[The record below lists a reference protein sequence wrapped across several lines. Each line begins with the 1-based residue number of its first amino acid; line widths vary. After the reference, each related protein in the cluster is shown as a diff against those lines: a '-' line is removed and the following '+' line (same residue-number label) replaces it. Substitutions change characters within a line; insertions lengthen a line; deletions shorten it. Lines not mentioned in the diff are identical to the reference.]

1 MGPRILGDL
10 ARVLASAA
18 LAAVAL
24 CGCAAGGEELRGEV
38 ESLRAEVRTLQR
50 EAAETSRKMDALA
63 QRVDLALAR
72 AEAPSA
78 RTSVRADPPAAAGAS
93 PASAAGASSSA
104 APPPPASAASTAT
117 GGAARTA
124 APLVPPDLKVVR
136 LAPPAP
142 ARGPAP
148 AAKGSSASTRGST
161 SSKGA
166 GAALLPRKSPP
177 PVSTDTPIREPDP
190 GTLAALG
197 AGGRDLSA
205 EARSALQSARAQS
218 GLARARALE
227 QFTTGYSGHPS
238 ADDALVE
245 AARAREQAGDP
256 DGACE
261 VLGRAVAEYPVG
273 DAVPEALAGLA
284 ACESRRGRPT
294 EARRLEARLL
304 QDFPDSPAARST
316 RARAAAAQGAA
327 P

>member
-1 MGPRILGDL
+1 
-10 ARVLASAA
+10 VLASAA

-38 ESLRAEVRTLQR
+38 DSLRSEVRTLQR
-50 EAAETSRKMDALA
+50 EAAETSRKMDALT

-72 AEAPSA
+72 AEG
-78 RTSVRADPPAAAGAS
+78 PAAR
-93 PASAAGASSSA
+93 ASAPAGVSAALPPTGAPAASASSA
-104 APPPPASAASTAT
+104 EGPTPASTAAT
-117 GGAARTA
+117 SQGVAARA
-124 APLVPPDLKVVR
+124 AGPLVPPDLKVVR

-142 ARGPAP
+142 AKGPTPPRGSAP
-148 AAKGSSASTRGST
+148 AKGLA

-166 GAALLPRKSPP
+166 VAAPLPRRSPP
-177 PVSTDTPIREPDP
+177 PVPTDTPIRDPDA
-190 GTLAALG
+190 GALAALG
-197 AGGRDLSA
+197 TGGRDLGA
-205 EARSALQSARAQS
+205 EARAALQAARAQS

-227 QFTTGYSGHPS
+227 QFTAGYSGHPS

-245 AARAREQAGDP
+245 AARVREQAGDP

-284 ACESRRGRPT
+284 ACESRRGRAS

-316 RARAAAAQGAA
+316 RARTDAAQGAA